1 MDNKFNSFNLLI
13 AELCC
18 TALFD
23 KETYIYHNHS
33 NDYRFTNPEMNNMLL
48 FITVEKQKARINP
61 IVCLGIQGISYNA
74 DGSFKI
80 TMRFYSGIQRLD
92 GLYTRNK
99 KYCNCVDTVI
109 IDGGDLFST
118 DFDNYKTKVIDIL
131 LQTAKQYDF
140 PPGFMEKVLGA
151 NKPFPDDRLQRYNE
165 VCQRFVKEA
174 VKQSSYLIGF
184 VNADGFNTGLFD
196 YKNTTVS
203 IQWPFMSDSQI
214 IITEKNKID
223 TNNYL
228 YNCGLEIKETISNT
242 SFTDSKISIFSRYSK
257 ENFALEFQRNKATLP
272 TPEETPQ
279 EQINTSTTESVIT
292 PMKNT
297 SVQTLLKLVNIHY
310 TEDQNTVFFDKT
322 GAHFNVLTK
331 DKNEYGVIVTP
342 TLEQYK
348 DHTYLYIRIN
358 QIFQH
363 IGFITDELETVYDNL
378 VCVAVGIGWP
388 EELTKSVFRQYKETE
403 VTKPVK
409 SSEDSFKN
417 QAAKLIRKVTA
428 LVEVRGCYIFGTND
442 WVYDIVV
449 INKKNNTFTVLNKR
463 LNDSGNAEFL
473 LQENIATVFKEE
485 ADRIKKACEEKL
497 HELTYQHFNTLEEAV
512 KAN

>member
-1 MDNKFNSFNLLI
+1 MDNKFNSFNLLM

-18 TALFD
+18 AALFD

-214 IITEKNKID
+214 IITEKNK
-223 TNNYL
+223 TEPNNYPSNHASAL
-228 YNCGLEIKETISNT
+228 KEKILDT

-257 ENFALEFQRNKATLP
+257 ESVALEFQPNGVTLP
-272 TPEETPQ
+272 TSEESHQ
-279 EQINTSTTESVIT
+279 EQTNTPTTKPIIT
-292 PMKNT
+292 PMKNIPAQ
-297 SVQTLLKLVNIHY
+297 SLLKLININY
-310 TEDQNTVFFDKT
+310 TEEQNSMFFDKE
-322 GAHFNVLTK
+322 GAWFKVTTK
-331 DKNEYGVIVTP
+331 DQVDYVVNALPVID
-342 TLEQYK
+342 EHK
-348 DHTYLYIRIN
+348 DHTY
-358 QIFQH
+358 
-363 IGFITDELETVYDNL
+363 IGIGKDDFAKMVGFPTDELETMYNNL
-378 VCVAVGIGWP
+378 VEVAVGIGWP
-388 EELTKSVFRQYKETE
+388 EELAKSVFRQYKEIEATE
-403 VTKPVK
+403 PVK
-409 SSEDSFKN
+409 SSEDSFKS